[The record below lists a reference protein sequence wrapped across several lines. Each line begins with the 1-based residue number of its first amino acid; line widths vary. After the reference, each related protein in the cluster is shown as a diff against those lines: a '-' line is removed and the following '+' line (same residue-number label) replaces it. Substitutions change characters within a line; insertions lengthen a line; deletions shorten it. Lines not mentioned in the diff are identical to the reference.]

1 MNDRTNR
8 DRLVSDLFS
17 DPDALRA
24 SSLARG
30 LTEIRRVRRRRQFTR
45 LLAGTALLVLG
56 TGWLT
61 GKFTQKQNLVL
72 PKTVTADAMRPA
84 SGVKILTDD
93 ELLDQFPGR
102 AVALVG
108 GPDRRRLVFL
118 DVRAPGPSHRAE

>member
-8 DRLVSDLFS
+8 DRLASDLFPDS
-17 DPDALRA
+17 DALRA

-45 LLAGTALLVLG
+45 FLAGTALLVLG

-61 GKFTQKQNLVL
+61 GKFTQKQNLAL
-72 PKTVTADAMRPA
+72 PNKVTAMMPT

-108 GPDRRRLVFL
+108 GQNRRRLVFL
-118 DVRAPGPSHRAE
+118 DVRAPEGSRRAE